1 MTATT
6 RRLVRTH
13 NNAYDML
20 LLVEGETVIGAWDYT
35 PEVEAM
41 HATPGDLAKWDGNL
55 PEHTRVEDY
64 GDVVA

>member
-1 MTATT
+1 MTATN

-35 PEVEAM
+35 PEVAAM
-41 HATPGDLAKWDGNL
+41 HAAPGDLAHWDGNH
-55 PEHTRVEDY
+55 PDSPRVEDY